1 MYILKNIYYTT
12 GATSGAGTAF
22 LSEVHEFTMVFS
34 GVRVTRSLV
43 LCVMFVDHCL
53 SFCIFI
59 LAIVLSVLL
68 WLTDSDYPLVS
79 SNSSYSELYVQ
90 CTVFLIQILEIMV
103 FSSSFFRD
111 PDILLLFYMYEE
123 EVCRSVESRY
133 HLQRVCISIVR
144 VTVHV
149 HCEKKV

>member
-1 MYILKNIYYTT
+1 LYILKNIYYTT

-68 WLTDSDYPLVS
+68 RLTDSDYPLVS

-90 CTVFLIQILEIMV
+90 CTVFLFQILEIMV
-103 FSSSFFRD
+103 FSSSFF
-111 PDILLLFYMYEE
+111 PWPWYIITLLHVWGGSLS
-123 EVCRSVESRY
+123 VCWIPLSSSNSV
-133 HLQRVCISIVR
+133 H
-144 VTVHV
+144 
-149 HCEKKV
+149 